1 MQRALEEF
9 VLALRGS
16 GLEPGLSECVDAYR
30 AARIV
35 GLDDRDR
42 LREALGATLAKTE
55 PGRAIFDDV
64 FERYFSFT
72 MFGERLPGA
81 PESEPDDGNDAD
93 TDAPPSRE
101 TRTPTD
107 TLLRMIETAAR
118 ALVVH
123 QACP

>member
-42 LREALGATLAKTE
+42 LREAGVAV
-55 PGRAIFDDV
+55 D
-64 FERYFSFT
+64 YF
-72 MFGERLPGA
+72 PGA
-81 PESEPDDGNDAD
+81 GLVHGCLRARRVAEVDALRG
-93 TDAPPSRE
+93 ALIAALRRSLSR
-101 TRTPTD
+101 
-107 TLLRMIETAAR
+107 
-118 ALVVH
+118 
-123 QACP
+123 